1 MLESEKSTKNI
12 SGKMLGRPRK
22 KDYDAVEQFQR
33 VLNTVVD
40 VYSATGEI
48 NATAAELDMSSIKI
62 KKLLITAGKLEY
74 DETKQILRL
83 VAYGKKLSEIQEE
96 MGLGKSSI
104 NSYLPYTK
112 APYKEAEIS
121 ANAERCNLYRKR
133 KKAIEEINDFESFW
147 LCIGLFEGY
156 PFLTVDG
163 NKYTYEC
170 KDERILVSCKDIFF
184 NRLEVEMVYKAV
196 CGSKCEDAF
205 CGLRRKDESVCGMYL
220 YPIFRRY
227 GIVK

>member
-1 MLESEKSTKNI
+1 MSESEKNI
-12 SGKMLGRPRK
+12 NEKKLGRPRK

-33 VLNTVVD
+33 LLNTVAD

-74 DETKQILRL
+74 DETSQIQRL
-83 VAYGKKLSEIQEE
+83 FAYGKKLYEIQEE

-112 APYKEAEIS
+112 APYKESEIS
-121 ANAERCNLYRKR
+121 ANADRCDLYRKR
-133 KKAIEEINDFESFW
+133 KKAVEKINDFESFW
-147 LCIGLFEGY
+147 LCIGLFSGY

-170 KDERILVSCKDIFF
+170 KDEQILVSCKDISF

-196 CGSKCEDAF
+196 CSSKCEDAF
-205 CGLRRKDESVCGMYL
+205 GGLSSKDESECGMYL
-220 YPIFRRY
+220 YPIFLRF
-227 GIVK
+227 GLVN